1 MTTEPHL
8 SAVEVAQQFGKSKRA
23 VLQWASLGCPSTT
36 GKRAGRECRL
46 FTLEEVRL
54 WLRTTGRDVPGSEL
68 FKAEPASTDA
78 AAAPEPATAAAI
90 ALPAAGIAGVDW
102 PNMSRQLGRLLDTML
117 AKQPST
123 AGDFAAMQR
132 LATALKNT
140 LTELRALEE
149 ADLRRQ
155 ERAGKWVDRIK
166 AAGIMADAARQFASD
181 LETLAADLPQA
192 VLQALEG
199 PGVDRTDGTAT
210 ARVLTQAVR
219 HTVDNIRAR
228 RAESIRRAL
237 EALEQAAQ
245 EAAQ

>member
-1 MTTEPHL
+1 MNQEPHL

-68 FKAEPASTDA
+68 FTPPQPQTLAAEPTQA
-78 AAAPEPATAAAI
+78 AAGI
-90 ALPAAGIAGVDW
+90 VLPAAGIAGVDW

-199 PGVDRTDGTAT
+199 PDVNRNDGTAT

-245 EAAQ
+245 EAAA